1 MFINLARVK
10 HVVLGAIIADG
21 LYYLTGLLWP
31 ISMGS
36 TANENSSCHDSNQLR
51 LCLILWNNSNL
62 YPARVMVSLQLF
74 ILISGR

>member
-36 TANENSSCHDSNQLR
+36 TANENGSCHDSNQLR
-51 LCLILWNNSNL
+51 LCLTYGI
-62 YPARVMVSLQLF
+62 
-74 ILISGR
+74 ILIYIQHVLWYPYNCLS